1 MTMRNSQIIRVFIL
15 GTIAVIGIIAIQS
28 YWVYTTWDLNETEF
42 RQKVNLALYRTAS
55 DLSQI
60 NGVSLPP
67 RDIIKQR
74 SSNYYIV
81 NIDSEIDA
89 GMLEY
94 FLRRELEN
102 LALNVDFEYAIYD
115 CESDQMMYGDY
126 CRYDPKEPMPGTNA
140 KLPKYS
146 SGFNYYFGV
155 KFPTRSGYLLGQ
167 MQLAIFFSAILLLT
181 LAFFAYSVY
190 VILRQKRLSEM
201 QKDFINNMTHEFKTP
216 LSTIKISTDVFL
228 QSQPIQDNPRLARY
242 AQIIREQHQRLN
254 TQVERVLQIAR
265 IDRGKMDLDS
275 SVVEVQ
281 KVIDSV
287 LGREEVRIQ
296 EAGGHVTVDLPTEP
310 LFISADPFHLG
321 SIIHCLLDNA
331 VKYRREQP
339 WVLVH
344 GAIDGQALRLSVTD
358 NGIGIPREYQ
368 KNIFEKFY
376 RVPTGD
382 VHNVKGFG
390 LGLYYVR
397 QVCQAH
403 RWGYH
408 IESTPGKG
416 TTVTLIM
423 RPLTQ
428 KSEPDI

>member
-1 MTMRNSQIIRVFIL
+1 MRNSQIIRVFIL
-15 GTIAVIGIIAIQS
+15 GTFAVIGIIAIQS
-28 YWVYTTWDLNETEF
+28 YWVYSTWDLNETEF

-55 DLSQI
+55 DLSEV
-60 NGVSLPP
+60 NDASLPP

-102 LALNVDFEYAIYD
+102 LALNIDFEYAIYD
-115 CESDQMMYGDY
+115 CESDQMVYGDY
-126 CRYDPKEPMPGTNA
+126 CRYDPQEPLPTSDTE
-140 KLPKYS
+140 LPKYS

-155 KFPTRSGYLLGQ
+155 KFPNRSGYLLGQ

-242 AQIIREQHQRLN
+242 AKIIREQHQRLN
-254 TQVERVLQIAR
+254 NQVERVLQIAR
-265 IDRGKMDLDS
+265 IDRGRMSLDK
-275 SVVEVQ
+275 SVVRIADIV
-281 KVIDSV
+281 DSV
-287 LGREEVRIQ
+287 LSSEEVRIQ
-296 EAGGHVTVDLPTEP
+296 QANGRLTVDLPP
-310 LFISADPFHLG
+310 GAAFISADPFHLG
-321 SIIHCLLDNA
+321 NIIHCLLDNA
-331 VKYRREQP
+331 MKYCREQP
-339 WVLVH
+339 QIL
-344 GAIDGQALRLSVTD
+344 LRGVMEGHTLFLSVTD
-358 NGIGIPREYQ
+358 NGIGISREHQ
-368 KNIFEKFY
+368 KKIFEKFY
-376 RVPTGD
+376 RVPTGN

-390 LGLYYVR
+390 LGLSYVKKI
-397 QVCQAH
+397 
-403 RWGYH
+403 
-408 IESTPGKG
+408 IEIHNGSIKLKSEINKG
-416 TTVTLIM
+416 TRFDISLPIV
-423 RPLTQ
+423 
-428 KSEPDI
+428 KSSTND

>member
-1 MTMRNSQIIRVFIL
+1 MRNSQIIQVFLL
-15 GTIAVIGIIAIQS
+15 GTVAVIGIIAIQS
-28 YWVYTTWDLNETEF
+28 YWVYTTWGLNETEF

-55 DLSQI
+55 DLSKV
-60 NGVSLPP
+60 NEATLPP

-94 FLRRELEN
+94 FLRRELES

-115 CESDQMMYGDY
+115 CESDQMVYGNY
-126 CRYDPKEPMPGTNA
+126 CRYDPEEPVPTSDTQ
-140 KLPKYS
+140 LPKYS

-155 KFPTRSGYLLGQ
+155 KFPTRTGYLLGQ

-190 VILRQKRLSEM
+190 VILRQKRLSDM

-228 QSQPIQDNPRLARY
+228 QSRPIQENPRLARY

-254 TQVERVLQIAR
+254 SQVERVLQTAR
-265 IDRGKMDLDS
+265 IDRGRMKVDTSLVDIRE
-275 SVVEVQ
+275 VV
-281 KVIDSV
+281 DSV
-287 LGREEVRIQ
+287 LGSEEIRIQ
-296 EAGGHVTVDLPTEP
+296 QAGGRVASELPAGS
-310 LFISADPFHLG
+310 LFVEADPFHLG
-321 SIIHCLLDNA
+321 NILHCLLDNA
-331 VKYRREQP
+331 VKYCRRTP
-339 WVLVH
+339 DVLVH
-344 GAIDGQALRLSVTD
+344 AAVKGATLRLSVTD

-403 RWGYH
+403 RWGYRLD
-408 IESTPGKG
+408 STPGEG
-416 TTVTLIM
+416 TTITLLL
-423 RPLTQ
+423 RPLAQ
-428 KSEPDI
+428 KES